1 MKYTKLAAIV
11 ALTLCFIGS
20 ATANPALEKLEKTLT
35 KSMPGLNID
44 SIRTTPMPGIFEIV
58 SGGDV
63 AYVSADGV
71 HMIQGTLY
79 NVPERKNLSEA
90 TLGGMRQKL
99 MASIDPSALVVY
111 PAKGKA
117 LHTITVF
124 TDPSCPYCKQLHK
137 EVDKLNEMG
146 VTVKYALYARSGNR
160 NLTGRQL
167 QEVACSKDAK
177 RELERFFNSPSQPSE
192 GADCKAATALDHL
205 ASLAPKVGLEGTPHI
220 VTDSGLSFS
229 GYRPA
234 ADLFKVLETGLK

>member
-1 MKYTKLAAIV
+1 MKYKKVAALV
-11 ALTLCFIGS
+11 ALSIGFACS
-20 ATANPALEKLEKTLT
+20 AIANPTLEKLEKTLT
-35 KSMPGLNID
+35 KTMPGLNID
-44 SIRTTPMPGIFEIV
+44 SIKTTPMQGIYEVV

-99 MASIDPSALVVY
+99 MASVDSSALVVY

-124 TDPSCPYCKQLHK
+124 TDPSCGYCKQLHK

-177 RELERFFNSPSQPSE
+177 RELERFFNSPSQASD
-192 GADCKAATALDHL
+192 GADCKGAHALDQI
-205 ASLAPKVGLEGTPHI
+205 ASIAPKVGLEGTPHI

-234 ADLFKVLETGLK
+234 ADLFKVLETGVK